1 MPNQEI
7 QLNPVDFITI
17 GTVGP
22 KGRRVFY
29 LQAGQGEQIA
39 TLQVEKEQAWAL
51 CEAIEELLADLVKR
65 YPDLEEETAEKE
77 TIDEEAFILREPIQP
92 LFRVAQMGLGYDEE
106 HNLIVLVIE
115 ELLSS
120 DEAEEGDS
128 PSVVRLWIAGSLM
141 RQLGKYGSEVV
152 RAGRPDPSQNGH
164 IRYYWGMAW

>member
-7 QLNPVDFITI
+7 QFNPVDFITI

-29 LQAGQGEQIA
+29 LQAGQGQQIA
-39 TLQVEKEQAWAL
+39 TLQIEKEQAWAL
-51 CEAIEELLADLVKR
+51 CEAIEELFNDLVKR
-65 YPDLEEETAEKE
+65 FPDLIEASAETAS
-77 TIDEEAFILREPIQP
+77 IDESAFALREPVQP

-106 HNLIVLVIE
+106 RNLTVLVIE

-120 DEAEEGDS
+120 DETEEGNT
-128 PSVVRLWIAGSLM
+128 PSIVRLWIDSGMM
-141 RQLGKYGSEVV
+141 RQLSAYGSEVV

-164 IRYYWGMAW
+164 IRYYWGNQ

>member
-7 QLNPVDFITI
+7 QFNPVDFITV

-29 LQAGQGEQIA
+29 LQAGQGQQIA
-39 TLQVEKEQAWAL
+39 TLQIEKEQAWAL
-51 CEAIEELLADLVKR
+51 CEAIEELLNDVTKR
-65 YPDLEEETAEKE
+65 FPDL
-77 TIDEEAFILREPIQP
+77 IDEPDEPTPPNESELALREPLQP

-106 HNLIVLVIE
+106 RDLIALVIE

-120 DEAEEGDS
+120 EEAGEDDS
-128 PSVVRLWIAGSLM
+128 PSIVRFWVERGRM
-141 RQLGKYGSEVV
+141 RQLSAYGSEIV

-164 IRYYWGMAW
+164 IRYYWGNQ

>member
-7 QLNPVDFITI
+7 QFNPVDFITL

-29 LQAGQGEQIA
+29 LQAGQGQQIA
-39 TLQVEKEQAWAL
+39 TLQIEKEQAWAL
-51 CEAIEELLADLVKR
+51 CEAIEELLNDLAKR
-65 YPDLEEETAEKE
+65 FPDL
-77 TIDEEAFILREPIQP
+77 IDEPDAPAPANESELALREPVQP

-106 HNLIVLVIE
+106 RDLVVIVIE

-120 DEAEEGDS
+120 EDAEEDDS
-128 PSVVRLWIAGSLM
+128 PSTVRLWVERGM
-141 RQLGKYGSEVV
+141 TRQLSAYGSEIV

-164 IRYYWGMAW
+164 IRYYWGSR

>member
-7 QLNPVDFITI
+7 QFNPVDFITI

-29 LQAGQGEQIA
+29 LQSGQDEQIA
-39 TLQVEKEQAWAL
+39 TLQIEKEQAWAL
-51 CEAIEELLADLVKR
+51 CEAIEELLNDLVKR
-65 YPDLEEETAEKE
+65 FHDLLAEAE
-77 TIDEEAFILREPIQP
+77 DSNNYDEADFTLREPIEP

-106 HNLIVLVIE
+106 RNLIVLVIE

-120 DEAEEGDS
+120 DESDEDSS
-128 PSVVRLWIAGSLM
+128 PSIVRLWVESAMM
-141 RQLGKYGSEVV
+141 RQLRAYGSEVV

-164 IRYYWGMAW
+164 IRYYWGSP